1 MELCE
6 PLYLSATIKN
16 PRKLLK
22 KLQKSSL
29 PCHFFVLTL
38 SGGMDQLEIYPAYC
52 LQQPFYRNHFPVIV
66 GLAGDYEEAV
76 ALLIQIVEDSLI
88 YTGTCNLKAYLQSR

>member
-38 SGGMDQLEIYPAYC
+38 SGGMDQLEIYPASAAAFLPESFSC
-52 LQQPFYRNHFPVIV
+52 DCR
-66 GLAGDYEEAV
+66 
-76 ALLIQIVEDSLI
+76 
-88 YTGTCNLKAYLQSR
+88 TGRRL